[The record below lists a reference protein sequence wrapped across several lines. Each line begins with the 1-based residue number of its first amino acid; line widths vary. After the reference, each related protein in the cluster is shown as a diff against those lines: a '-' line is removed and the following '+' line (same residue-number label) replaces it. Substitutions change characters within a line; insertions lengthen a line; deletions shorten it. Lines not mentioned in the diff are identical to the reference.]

1 MSRVRLAVVEPSEVL
16 VGGGPPAFE
25 RLARLATPDSDEHRG
40 VVMIAATLAAR
51 SVSTCV
57 PPTAQA
63 ELHAHLASAFAWIRR
78 EGSAKDVLTARATC
92 FGAVSAIEELT
103 KKAVRSAQAHLKQE
117 ATCPLDPHADHVVE
131 RYAGLGAHFT
141 VSAVCHALDSV
152 KEPASAISVLEDV
165 EGARSYQAAGL
176 GAARHA
182 AFRNA
187 AWGQATW
194 EAERTRGAGAELKMS
209 LGVQIFHEYLGG
221 RWRAH
226 ADSERLKNSEF
237 LLWALSGRRSAL
249 H

>member
-1 MSRVRLAVVEPSEVL
+1 MSRIRLSVVEPGDQL

-25 RLARLATPDSDEHRG
+25 RLARLAAPDSSDHRG

-57 PPTAQA
+57 PPSAQA
-63 ELHAHLASAFAWIRR
+63 ELHGHLASAFAWVRH
-78 EGSAKDVLTARATC
+78 EGSEKDVLSARATC
-92 FGAVSAIEELT
+92 FGAVSAIEDLT
-103 KKAVRSAQAHLKQE
+103 KKAVRKAQEHLKQE
-117 ATCPLDPHADHVVE
+117 ASCPLDPHADHVVE

-152 KEPASAISVLEDV
+152 KEPQSAISVLEDV
-165 EGARSYQAAGL
+165 EGARCYQAAGL

-182 AFRNA
+182 AFRKA
-187 AWGQATW
+187 AWGQASW
-194 EAERTRGAGAELKMS
+194 EAERTRSGSPELKMS

-226 ADSERLKNSEF
+226 ADSERMKNSEF
-237 LLWALSGRRSAL
+237 LLWALSGRRAHL